1 MKREKPSLMKKFQFS
16 LERLLRFH
24 QQRQQQAELKLRQ
37 AALERAAAEAE
48 VDRLRQQITDACQLS
63 EVVGGVID
71 PDTRVNSAR
80 LIEFLTRTLTVTQEK
95 LKRADQRFRELRE
108 ECTKVTQSVEAFL
121 HLRGQQQIEHRD
133 ETNRQQQ
140 IELDEVVMRRWS
152 ENGLDELA
160 LPIGS
165 DP

>member
-1 MKREKPSLMKKFQFS
+1 MKREKTSLMKKFQFS
-16 LERLLRFH
+16 LERLLQFH

-37 AALERAAAEAE
+37 AALERAAAAE
-48 VDRLRQQITDACQLS
+48 EVERIRQQITEACQLS
-63 EVVGGVID
+63 EVVGGEID

-80 LIEFLTRTLTVTQEK
+80 LIEFLTRTLTVAQEK
-95 LKRADQRFRELRE
+95 LKGADQRFREVRE

-121 HLRGQQQIEHRD
+121 HLRSQQRIEHRD

-152 ENGLDELA
+152 GNGLDELA

>member
-1 MKREKPSLMKKFQFS
+1 MKREKTSLMKKFQFS
-16 LERLLRFH
+16 LQRLLQFH
-24 QQRQQQAELKLRQ
+24 QQRQKQAELKLRQ
-37 AALERAAAEAE
+37 AAMERAAAAAE
-48 VDRLRQQITDACQLS
+48 VERIRQQITEACELP

-71 PDTRVNSAR
+71 PDSRVNSAR
-80 LIEFLTRTLTVTQEK
+80 LIEFLTRTLTVAQEK
-95 LKRADQRFRELRE
+95 LKGADQRFREVRE

-121 HLRGQQQIEHRD
+121 HLRSQQRIEHRD

-152 ENGLDELA
+152 GNGLDELA